1 MGIRF
6 LCPTCGAKLNVKAEL
21 AGKRGAC
28 PKCQAKILIPTESSD
43 ASAEHVAAPVA
54 VAAGPASP
62 APSPAPP
69 PPPAPTTSAGG
80 EARWFV
86 RPPSGGQYGPALETV
101 LRQWI
106 TEGRITPD
114 TLIWREGDPEWQKAS
129 QAFSQL
135 GAGFAAPVSAPTP
148 TPAAVKPA
156 PVAPMK
162 PAPVGVALEASSTAK
177 SEIDASTAAAA
188 MLLARRKRS
197 RTTAL
202 MIMGGLIIA
211 VLILLP
217 ILIYV
222 LTSQG
227 APPEDT
233 PAEARNR
240 PAMVDIL
247 VLPA

>member
-43 ASAEHVAAPVA
+43 ASAEDVAAPVA
-54 VAAGPASP
+54 VATGPASP
-62 APSPAPP
+62 APSLAPP
-69 PPPAPTTSAGG
+69 PPPAPTNSAGG

-129 QAFSQL
+129 QAFPQL
-135 GAGFAAPVSAPTP
+135 GAGFAASASIPR
-148 TPAAVKPA
+148 PAAAKPS
-156 PVAPMK
+156 PVAPAS
-162 PAPVGVALEASSTAK
+162 PAPVGVALDASSTAK

-227 APPEDT
+227 APPEEN

-240 PAMVDIL
+240 PPMVDML